1 MSYEQYKKQALK
13 DLKSYNDLNNNIKV
27 LQQRIKILKKGDIYT
42 APVTTQTRVM
52 KSCDSDSQMMRHISQ
67 LEMLENKLSQTK
79 LTLCSMDNALA
90 MLSAKERD
98 ILTSFYINRQRRSV
112 TKLAEETFSDRSW
125 LYRRAQKA
133 LEHYIFEYFGVTKE
147 DFAA

>member
-13 DLKSYNDLNNNIKV
+13 DLKSYNELKNNIKV

-42 APVTTQTRVM
+42 APVTGQTRVM
-52 KSCDSDSQMMRHISQ
+52 HSHDSDSAMVRHISQ
-67 LEMLENKLSQTK
+67 LESMESRLAQTK
-79 LTLCSMDNALA
+79 LLLSSMDNALA
-90 MLSAKERD
+90 MLSTKERD

-112 TKLAEETFSDRSW
+112 NKLAEETFSDRSW

>member
-1 MSYEQYKKQALK
+1 
-13 DLKSYNDLNNNIKV
+13 
-27 LQQRIKILKKGDIYT
+27 
-42 APVTTQTRVM
+42 
-52 KSCDSDSQMMRHISQ
+52 
-67 LEMLENKLSQTK
+67 MLENKLKQTK
-79 LTLCSMDNALA
+79 LTLCSMYNALA
-90 MLSAKERD
+90 MLSTKERD